1 MKNNRVVPAG
11 YQMTNSTLICEW
23 QHEIGT
29 RLVMLLDPFVVPGK
43 MRRGSYV
50 AGYQVNF
57 SSWSAVVP
65 AGVAGKHTQTPACV
79 I

>member
-1 MKNNRVVPAG
+1 MQNNRVIPAG
-11 YQMTNSTLICEW
+11 YQVSNSTFICQRQE
-23 QHEIGT
+23 EIGP
-29 RLVMLLDPFVVPGK
+29 RLVMLLDPLVVPGK

-57 SSWSAVVP
+57 SSWRVVIK
-65 AGVAGKHTQTPACV
+65 ASVAGKHTQAPACV